1 MSRVNGPIVN
11 QYGLQILDA
20 HPNYNNFIAEHPTGQ
35 PGDAHIVGTHIYSW
49 NAEANQWIDAGQIVG
64 PAGADGADAT
74 LPQNLGTTDSPVFDK
89 ITLNNNG
96 NGINIAVGDDTYLGD
111 MNKSNV
117 LKVKGQQ
124 DATKGY
130 LSFGSAADKQIGSD
144 ADGKLNVYTDIVP
157 SANATFYLGS
167 STYRWAGIYVGPGTI
182 HITDTVTGEDATLNV
197 SNGIL
202 TVNGA
207 NQLQVGQL
215 KFVDNKI
222 QSTTPS
228 IPIEIGQTTDTSNL
242 KLNRNVQIAPGK
254 KITFGNGTR
263 AEVDASLAPYG
274 KQTVC
279 VKTTGGKND
288 MYWGSCASNGISGGT
303 DYYILAT
310 FTNT

>member
-20 HPNYNNFIAEHPTGQ
+20 HPNYNNFIAEHPTGE

-49 NAEANQWIDAGQIVG
+49 NVEANTWVDAGQIVG
-64 PAGADGADAT
+64 PAGADAT
-74 LPQNLGTTDSPVFDK
+74 LPQNIGTSDSPSFDK
-89 ITLNNNG
+89 VYATNNG
-96 NGINIAVGDDTYLGD
+96 NGTNFKVGDDVWLGD
-111 MNKSNV
+111 FNKSNT

-130 LSFGSAADKQIGSD
+130 LSFGSSTDKQIGSD
-144 ADGKLNVYTDIVP
+144 ADGKLNIYTDVVP
-157 SANATFYLGS
+157 SVNNTLYLGS

-182 HITDTVTGEDATLNV
+182 HITDTVTGQDATLNV
-197 SNGIL
+197 SSGVL

-222 QSTTPS
+222 QSTTPT
-228 IPIEIGQTTDTSNL
+228 IHIEIGQTTDTANL
-242 KLNRNVQIAPGK
+242 TLNRNVQLAAGK

>member
-1 MSRVNGPIVN
+1 MSRFNGPVTN
-11 QYGLQILDA
+11 QYGLNILDA
-20 HPNYNNFIAEHPTGQ
+20 HPNYNDFIAEHPTGNV
-35 PGDAHIVGTHIYSW
+35 GDVHIVGTHLYAW
-49 NAEANQWIDAGQIVG
+49 HDEDNAWFDAGEIVG
-64 PAGADGADAT
+64 PAGEDGTDGISPNLQSVT
-74 LPQNLGTTDSPVFDK
+74 ENILPSV
-89 ITLNNNG
+89 NN
-96 NGINIAVGDDTYLGD
+96 
-111 MNKSNV
+111 
-117 LKVKGQQ
+117 
-124 DATKGY
+124 
-130 LSFGSAADKQIGSD
+130 
-144 ADGKLNVYTDIVP
+144 
-157 SANATFYLGS
+157 TFYLGS
-167 STYRWAGIYVGPGTI
+167 STYRWAGVYVGPGTI
-182 HITDTVTGEDATLNV
+182 HITDTVTGQDATLNV
-197 SNGIL
+197 SSGVL

-222 QSTTPS
+222 QSTTPA
-228 IPIEIGQTTDTSNL
+228 IAIEIGQTTDTANL
-242 KLNRNVQIAPGK
+242 KLNRNVQIAAGK